1 MSYLNH
7 AIDNSPT
14 IRDTAGAAIN
24 TPGLLAVKF
33 DTSGNLVLPSAGDP
47 IIGIVLADEDTVAVG
62 DPLHIQIK
70 DITYWLAGAAI
81 KAGDMLKPDATG
93 KAIVATA
100 GDAVSAIALEAAASG
115 KPCKAMICHTAI
127 PAAAQGVGG

>member
-14 IRDTAGAAIN
+14 IRGTAGAAIN

-33 DTSGNLVLPSAGDP
+33 DTSGNLVLPSAGD
-47 IIGIVLADEDTVAVG
+47 L
-62 DPLHIQIK
+62 
-70 DITYWLAGAAI
+70 
-81 KAGDMLKPDATG
+81 LKPDATG